1 MKIGYCI
8 FVKINVLGQN
18 SEWGRFSRFCAS
30 CWSFFVFKFTN
41 AKLTLRLT
49 CSSNFRLIPATVCL
63 QELLERLWL
72 CFHWTLW
79 RKVRWPLCIWIGA
92 LKIHSNRW
100 YRQSKYDR
108 KLKFCNLVV
117 LAMIFSATNLEIKR
131 NWKLAQNLKKRPH
144 AQFWPKTSIFTKTQ
158 YPIFLAL
165 SNIGILTSFTHI

>member
-1 MKIGYCI
+1 MRVRIKT
-8 FVKINVLGQN
+8 N
-18 SEWGRFSRFCAS
+18 WS

-131 NWKLAQNLKKRPH
+131 NWKLAQNLKTLFH
-144 AQFWPKTSIFTKTQ
+144 NL
-158 YPIFLAL
+158 FLVVL
-165 SNIGILTSFTHI
+165 FSSNLLPRQSYFFSSLHFSCLTVESLPFVCVCVSPSVILHG